1 MFQNLMS
8 SNPYSTPTNQD
19 AAYLQA
25 VYSRPHHQYTEHE
38 QSIRSSP
45 SWNSPS
51 SQIVQGSS
59 ADSNHSFS
67 TNHNPSPFSS
77 RFPFQVCLLC
87 LLTFINVLCLLTF
100 NLLFINFVLLIIL
113 GFSNGFNAFS
123 VMFNF
128 ITFQSNECASI
139 MFTWWT

>member
-1 MFQNLMS
+1 MNYLINFFLFVSVVMFQNLMS

-87 LLTFINVLCLLTF
+87 LLTFINF
-100 NLLFINFVLLIIL
+100 LFVH
-113 GFSNGFNAFS
+113 
-123 VMFNF
+123 
-128 ITFQSNECASI
+128 
-139 MFTWWT
+139 